1 MQDIPYLRDETK
13 QILATMG
20 EMETNLTEKRRLIT
34 VNETLIEALDK
45 QEPAIKMDEEQPL
58 RAHIQH
64 AYRPYVKQTLRFSG
78 LAEIWAGVSIGLM
91 IGLMMIAV
99 VVLFLF
105 ARQFLLVG
113 LSGMLLVLL
122 TIEASFRRCLWALV
136 RGIAIALAIAAF
148 LICYISF
155 SGSLRGQS

>member
-34 VNETLIEALDK
+34 VNETLIEALDM
-45 QEPAIKMDEEQPL
+45 QETAIKMDEEQPL

-78 LAEIWAGVSIGLM
+78 LAEIWAGVS